1 MQNKPQMASL
11 CFSYANLGLETSNR
25 IGRNKRKK
33 ENPPIVGKVHL
44 SPPRRTNPAELEE
57 PYSRYL
63 PYSDSK
69 NGAYILQNNLTVPHP
84 RPPHFFYFEST
95 CLASEIEELRN
106 RITTTTINKQ
116 KEKKS
121 IRKADKQSQEKCPLI
136 YSFNPPQLLRTRI
149 FHRKKGRKQKQ

>member
-1 MQNKPQMASL
+1 MASL

-44 SPPRRTNPAELEE
+44 SPPRRTNPAEPEE
-57 PYSRYL
+57 PYSWYL
-63 PYSDSK
+63 PYPDSK

-95 CLASEIEELRN
+95 CLASEVEELRN
-106 RITTTTINKQ
+106 PDPTNNNDNNKPT
-116 KEKKS
+116 E
-121 IRKADKQSQEKCPLI
+121 
-136 YSFNPPQLLRTRI
+136 
-149 FHRKKGRKQKQ
+149 RKKKVFEKQISNHKKNVL

>member
-44 SPPRRTNPAELEE
+44 SPPRRTNPAEPEE
-57 PYSRYL
+57 PCSRYL
-63 PYSDSK
+63 PYPDSK

-84 RPPHFFYFEST
+84 RPPHFLFYFEST
-95 CLASEIEELRN
+95 CLAFEIEELRN
-106 RITTTTINKQ
+106 PDPTNNNDNYKQ
-116 KEKKS
+116 TE
-121 IRKADKQSQEKCPLI
+121 
-136 YSFNPPQLLRTRI
+136 
-149 FHRKKGRKQKQ
+149 RKKKYSKSR

>member
-1 MQNKPQMASL
+1 MASL
-11 CFSYANLGLETSNR
+11 CSSYANLGLETSNR
-25 IGRNKRKK
+25 IGRDKRKK

-44 SPPRRTNPAELEE
+44 SPPRRTNPAEPEE
-57 PYSRYL
+57 PYSWYL
-63 PYSDSK
+63 PYPDSK

-95 CLASEIEELRN
+95 CLWPLRLRN
-106 RITTTTINKQ
+106 SAIPTPRITTTTINKQ
-116 KEKKS
+116 KERKKS

-149 FHRKKGRKQKQ
+149 FNRKKWRKQKQ